1 MTCPLLLS
9 RAKWGRLPPLGTGPL
24 QVAAAGFFRTSLA
37 SQGCQ
42 GNTCMV
48 ADGPDHLHRLLRWLW
63 ELLLRHLLLLL
74 LLLLLLWLLQTRW
87 LQLEWSPVLLRLLH
101 REGPSCLGWA

>member
-1 MTCPLLLS
+1 
-9 RAKWGRLPPLGTGPL
+9 
-24 QVAAAGFFRTSLA
+24 
-37 SQGCQ
+37 
-42 GNTCMV
+42 MV

-87 LQLEWSPVLLRLLH
+87 LQLEWLLVLRRLLH